1 MQQVT
6 IRELAAACGVSIGT
20 VSKALRRSERIS
32 EETIRRVEE
41 KARELGYVGS
51 QAARSLSMGRRRLAI
66 VLPTAS
72 PDYERYT
79 EAYLGMYPMLTAY
92 GLMPTEVAPEEA
104 GDFDAVL
111 VHASLASRLSVGE
124 GVPVG
129 VIGGRAPALYPVTE
143 AFPDFRVGGRLAAQ
157 FLAFATGGG
166 ATAVLTTRREY
177 GEDEAARGF
186 RELSAK
192 LGITVAAVAECGDS
206 PRAVSAEVRRL
217 LASAPRLRGLF
228 VTAPILGPV
237 VAALGEAKKK
247 ITVVGS
253 DFTRPAL
260 DALRAGG
267 VAALL
272 YSSPERQME
281 SVLIE
286 LCNELAGRKTDD
298 AVFRIRQEL
307 VLKSN
312 LENYLCKGDR

>member
-72 PDYERYT
+72 AYCERYT

-92 GLMPTEVAPEEA
+92 GLVPSEVTPEEA

-111 VHASLASRLSVGE
+111 VHASLASRLSVPE
-124 GVPVG
+124 GIPVG
-129 VIGGRAPALYPVTE
+129 VIGGRAPALYPATE
-143 AFPDFRVGGRLAAQ
+143 AFPEYRIGGRLAAQ

-166 ATAVLTTRREY
+166 TTAVLTTRRGEY
-177 GEDEAARGF
+177 GEDEAVRGF

-192 LGITVAAVAECGDS
+192 LGTTVAAVSECGDN
-206 PRAVSAEVRRL
+206 PRTVSAEVRRL
-217 LASAPRLRGLF
+217 MAAAPRLRGLF
-228 VTAPILGPV
+228 VTGPIVGAV

-260 DALRAGG
+260 DALRAGN

-272 YSSPERQME
+272 YSSPEKQME
-281 SVLIE
+281 RVLIE
-286 LCNELAGRKTDD
+286 LCNVLAGRRTDD
-298 AVFRIRQEL
+298 AVFRVRQEL

-312 LENYLCKGDR
+312 LESYLM